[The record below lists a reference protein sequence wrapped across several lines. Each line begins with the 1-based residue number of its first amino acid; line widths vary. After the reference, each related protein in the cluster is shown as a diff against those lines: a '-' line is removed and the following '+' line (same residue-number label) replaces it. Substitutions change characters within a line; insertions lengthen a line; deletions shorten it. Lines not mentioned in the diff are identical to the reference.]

1 LRPFVCV
8 VAFAF
13 EAAITNI
20 MFGFTKNAI

>member
-13 EAAITNI
+13 EATITNI
-20 MFGFTKNAI
+20 IFGFTKNAI